1 MGSALVASKQSTPL
15 NMNGVNGINGI
26 HSNGVNGF
34 HHEDEEEPM
43 TNGYCNGMNG
53 HSETNGMNGH
63 SNGFNGHSNGM
74 NGHSNGMHGSCST
87 INEETEEDSEE
98 EELDSFNALYR
109 IVHEET
115 PPPEMPPVRKKS
127 VVPTERKSSTVMPP
141 SETAKERAR
150 KASRD
155 IIRERNDTSGGGKRS
170 LKREHL
176 IIKWILRIIHK
187 DKDGSIDFADW
198 IQDGQVLSNVMT
210 TLCFNSVE
218 RDRWSS
224 FGCSPDE
231 QRVKDVRTQIL
242 DYGVKEKYLFR
253 LEDVTKKLNT
263 PKVIRC
269 LEEVA
274 KLSAH
279 ETHIKY
285 DTLLSNKL
293 YT

>member
-1 MGSALVASKQSTPL
+1 MGSALVASRQSTPL
-15 NMNGVNGINGI
+15 NIASNMNGANGING
-26 HSNGVNGF
+26 NVVNGF
-34 HHEDEEEPM
+34 NHDEDEEPM
-43 TNGYCNGMNG
+43 TNGHCNGING
-53 HSETNGMNGH
+53 HSETNEMNGYT
-63 SNGFNGHSNGM
+63 NGM
-74 NGHSNGMHGSCST
+74 NGHTNGMNGSANGFHT
-87 INEETEEDSEE
+87 IDEETEEESEGD
-98 EELDSFNALYR
+98 ELDSFNALYR

-198 IQDGQVLSNVMT
+198 IRDGQVLSNVMT
-210 TLCFNSVE
+210 TLCFNSCE

-253 LEDVTKKLNT
+253 LEYVTKKLYT

>member
-1 MGSALVASKQSTPL
+1 MGSALVASRQSTPL
-15 NMNGVNGINGI
+15 NIASNMNGANGI

-34 HHEDEEEPM
+34 HHDEDEEPM
-43 TNGYCNGMNG
+43 TNGYCNGIND

-63 SNGFNGHSNGM
+63 SNGLNGHT
-74 NGHSNGMHGSCST
+74 NGMHGSCST

-127 VVPTERKSSTVMPP
+127 VIPTERKSSTVMPP

-187 DKDGSIDFADW
+187 EKDGSIDFADW

>member
-1 MGSALVASKQSTPL
+1 
-15 NMNGVNGINGI
+15 MNGANGI

-34 HHEDEEEPM
+34 HHDEDEEPM
-43 TNGYCNGMNG
+43 TNGHCNGING

-63 SNGFNGHSNGM
+63 TNGM
-74 NGHSNGMHGSCST
+74 NGHSNGMNGYTNGMNGHTNGMNGSANGFHT
-87 INEETEEDSEE
+87 IDEETEEESEE
-98 EELDSFNALYR
+98 DELDSFNALYR

-127 VVPTERKSSTVMPP
+127 VVPTERKSSVITP

-198 IQDGQVLSNVMT
+198 IRDGQVLSNVMT
-210 TLCFNSVE
+210 TLCFNSCE

-274 KLSAH
+274 KLSAN

>member
-1 MGSALVASKQSTPL
+1 MSL
-15 NMNGVNGINGI
+15 
-26 HSNGVNGF
+26 
-34 HHEDEEEPM
+34 
-43 TNGYCNGMNG
+43 
-53 HSETNGMNGH
+53 
-63 SNGFNGHSNGM
+63 
-74 NGHSNGMHGSCST
+74 
-87 INEETEEDSEE
+87 
-98 EELDSFNALYR
+98 
-109 IVHEET
+109 
-115 PPPEMPPVRKKS
+115 
-127 VVPTERKSSTVMPP
+127 
-141 SETAKERAR
+141 
-150 KASRD
+150 SRL
-155 IIRERNDTSGGGKRS
+155 TFFCFAFQRS

-218 RDRWSS
+218 RDRSQICQNCQKLEIKCFFYRWSS

-274 KLSAH
+274 KLVR
-279 ETHIKY
+279 KFQF
-285 DTLLSNKL
+285 TLNCSH
-293 YT
+293 